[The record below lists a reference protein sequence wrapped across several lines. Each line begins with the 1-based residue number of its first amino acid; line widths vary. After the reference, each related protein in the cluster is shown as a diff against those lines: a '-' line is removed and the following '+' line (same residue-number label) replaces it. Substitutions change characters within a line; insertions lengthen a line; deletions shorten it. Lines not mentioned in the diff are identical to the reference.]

1 MLRSSI
7 NQSLRKGA
15 GVKKVEN
22 SLSSAKYNPR
32 LYRDSVHNGLS
43 GLAKP
48 KGSAG
53 YVRVCVCVCASGSA
67 ARSWS
72 HANDIAGKK
81 RACPQKW
88 RRMSHTKTPSKSG
101 FMLDL
106 TCIHHIHSYP
116 FISIIPC
123 GIFDMPQA
131 LALHVWGTA
140 NDTWQG
146 RVVMIQWIGLGAKL
160 QETYGKL
167 HISCENPWFSLGFP

>member
-53 YVRVCVCVCASGSA
+53 YVRVCASGSA

-81 RACPQKW
+81 RACPQNEGECPTIK
-88 RRMSHTKTPSKSG
+88 RHPNQ
-101 FMLDL
+101 DL
-106 TCIHHIHSYP
+106 C
-116 FISIIPC
+116 
-123 GIFDMPQA
+123 
-131 LALHVWGTA
+131 
-140 NDTWQG
+140 
-146 RVVMIQWIGLGAKL
+146 WI
-160 QETYGKL
+160 
-167 HISCENPWFSLGFP
+167 